1 MTLKLTRPRLSADL
15 RSLCGRVANE
25 RCKAATWA
33 EARRLREFA
42 QQRMNDGENVVQVTN
57 WLAQELT
64 AAVAA
69 QREG

>member
-1 MTLKLTRPRLSADL
+1 MTLRLTRPRLSPDL

-25 RCKAATWA
+25 RAKAATWA

-42 QQRMNDGENVVQVTN
+42 VQRLVEGENVVQVTN
-57 WLAQELT
+57 WRAQELT